1 MGTGSSEAAARKGMN
16 RIDDYR
22 SQKERDAEMQRYMDS
37 RPYGKQRDKIVRI
50 IEALEQCVR
59 VAVGAFWIGF
69 TLWVLKLILSGHA

>member
-1 MGTGSSEAAARKGMN
+1 MN

-50 IEALEQCVR
+50 IDDVSGVISFLAWS
-59 VAVGAFWIGF
+59 VAIGS
-69 TLWVLKLILSGHA
+69 VVYVILHYIAYGN